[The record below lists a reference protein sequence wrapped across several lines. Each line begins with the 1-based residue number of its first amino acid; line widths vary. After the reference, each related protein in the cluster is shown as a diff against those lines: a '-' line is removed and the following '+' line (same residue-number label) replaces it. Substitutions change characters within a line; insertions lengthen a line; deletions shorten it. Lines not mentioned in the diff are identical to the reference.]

1 MYYYYTYKGTTEFYP
16 SWPISTVRPNT
27 FVHVDIDANLLFREY
42 TADATAGISVGGCS
56 IALDFSEGSQSPEL
70 LAAYVHYSGIQYVDD
85 NKNLHACISA
95 NFFFSTKDL
104 ADKFVNSLPHEI
116 HVYSNATNYKQRHF
130 WKSGIDVYLLAK
142 TREEYVEILNKMF
155 AFPEARAHASRLFEN
170 HQLGLDRNVCSSDI
184 TSLNDSVAEFSETST
199 VVNSMAATS
208 DSAPTTELISV
219 FSGSKPDELVHLSP
233 DEHQLPEASGDNDNS
248 SEPISELIPEYHSKQ
263 SAVDAHGLTAVLGED
278 LLLGLDRNVCS
289 NDITSLNDSVAEFSE
304 TSTVV
309 NSMAATSDS
318 APTTELIS
326 VFSGSKPDE
335 LVHLSP
341 DEHQLPEA
349 SGDNDNSSEP
359 ISELIPEYHSKQSAV
374 DVHGLPTVLREG
386 LLKNGI
392 FSSEYSDKS
401 NVNHAPHTQTETTV
415 LVCDAICQIL

>member
-208 DSAPTTELISV
+208 DSAPTT
-219 FSGSKPDELVHLSP
+219 
-233 DEHQLPEASGDNDNS
+233 
-248 SEPISELIPEYHSKQ
+248 
-263 SAVDAHGLTAVLGED
+263 
-278 LLLGLDRNVCS
+278 
-289 NDITSLNDSVAEFSE
+289 
-304 TSTVV
+304 
-309 NSMAATSDS
+309 
-318 APTTELIS
+318 
-326 VFSGSKPDE
+326 
-335 LVHLSP
+335 
-341 DEHQLPEA
+341 
-349 SGDNDNSSEP
+349 
-359 ISELIPEYHSKQSAV
+359 
-374 DVHGLPTVLREG
+374 
-386 LLKNGI
+386 
-392 FSSEYSDKS
+392 
-401 NVNHAPHTQTETTV
+401 
-415 LVCDAICQIL
+415 